1 MKNKNICL
9 VVILLIVVSCIAFG
23 RIADNGFIN
32 FDDQG
37 YITQNNHVHSGI
49 NLQSIKWAATS
60 VVVGN
65 WHPLTMISHILD
77 WSIFGANASGHHLV
91 NLFLHIGAVIF
102 LFLFL
107 NKTTDNIW
115 AAAFAAAFF
124 ALHPLRVE
132 SVAWAAERKDVLS
145 MFFGTA
151 ALYAYAFY
159 AKSLK
164 HSPYFLCIIL
174 FILSLLSKPMLVTL
188 PCVMLLLDYWPLGRW
203 SKALPPPQ
211 APIAEPEKAGKK
223 KKKKSKAEPVKEQKT
238 TTPAAGHSLTIGRLL
253 WEKAPFIFLSFLSGA
268 TTLWAQNKGELIVPL
283 QTMPFTLRVQNAFIS
298 YAAYIE
304 KTFWP
309 FDLAVFYPYEYPF
322 PFWHF
327 LASFIILTGCTIMVV
342 FTLKKLPFLF
352 VGWFWYLG
360 TLIPVIGLVQV
371 GGQAMTDRYTY
382 LPSIG
387 LALILAWG
395 IPHFFPREDIRKKI
409 LWPAAVTVLFILTL
423 FTFRQCGY
431 WKNSITLFGY
441 TLQATKDNSV
451 AHVYIGTAFAEEGKF
466 EEAFFHYNKAILIT
480 PEDAF
485 LYYKRGI
492 AYSQLGQ
499 YQTAIDDFNK
509 SIELNPGKA
518 YCYYNRGVAYSQ
530 VGQYQMAIDDFNKAV
545 ELNPEDVD
553 AYYNR
558 GNAYAKGLG
567 WYERS
572 IENYNEVIRL
582 KPNYAEAYTNR
593 GISYFNLG
601 DRQSGCRDVQTACTL
616 GNCRIWEAVRS
627 RGYCR

>member
-1 MKNKNICL
+1 MKNKNIYL

-37 YITQNNHVHSGI
+37 YITQNNHVQSGI

-60 VVVGN
+60 VVAGN
-65 WHPLTMISHILD
+65 WHPLTMISHTLD

-91 NLFLHIGAVIF
+91 SLFLHIGAVIF

-107 NKTTDNIW
+107 NKTTDNVW

-132 SVAWAAERKDVLS
+132 SVAWASERKDVLS
-145 MFFGTA
+145 MFFGMA
-151 ALYAYAFY
+151 ALYTYAFY

-164 HSPYFLCIIL
+164 SSPYFLCITL

-188 PCVMLLLDYWPLGRW
+188 PFAMLLLDYWPLGRW
-203 SKALPPPQ
+203 TKTLTPPE
-211 APIAEPEKAGKK
+211 APIAEPEKKGKK
-223 KKKKSKAEPVKEQKT
+223 KKKKSKAEPMKEQKA
-238 TTPAAGHSLTIGRLL
+238 TTPAASHSSTIGRLL
-253 WEKAPFIFLSFLSGA
+253 WEKAPFIFLAFLSSA
-268 TTLWAQNKGELIVPL
+268 TTLWAQNKDELVVPL
-283 QTMPFTLRVQNAFIS
+283 QTLPFALRVQNTFIS
-298 YAAYIE
+298 YIAYIE

-309 FDLAVFYPYEYPF
+309 VDLAMFYPYEYPF

-327 LASFIILTGCTIMVV
+327 LASFIILIGCTVMVV

-371 GGQAMTDRYTY
+371 GGQAMANRYTY

-395 IPHFFPREDIRKKI
+395 LPHFFPREDIRKKI
-409 LWPAAVTVLFILTL
+409 LWPVAVTVLFMLTI
-423 FTFRQCGY
+423 FTFQQCGY
-431 WKNSITLFGY
+431 WKDSITLY
-441 TLQATKDNSV
+441 SHTLQVTKDNAL
-451 AHVYIGTAFAEEGKF
+451 AHKNIGMALAEKGKF
-466 EEAFFHYNKAILIT
+466 EEAFFHYNKALLIVPGDAGIYYNRGSAYNELGQYHMAIDSFNKTLLIT
-480 PEDAF
+480 PKDAKAF
-485 LYYKRGI
+485 YNRGF

-499 YQTAIDDFNK
+499 YQ
-509 SIELNPGKA
+509 
-518 YCYYNRGVAYSQ
+518 
-530 VGQYQMAIDDFNKAV
+530 MAIDSFDKAI
-545 ELNPEDVD
+545 ELNPEDAD

-567 WYERS
+567 RYERS

-601 DRQSGCRDVQTACTL
+601 NRQSGCRDVQTACTL
-616 GNCRIWEAVRS
+616 GNCRIWETVRS